1 MDTLLII
8 TVHNR
13 TYESLPYINEITGQ
27 GVDRRDSLHAV
38 GSSYDERIRVAHEI
52 LGLSDLDLS
61 YADRK
66 HNKHRIHRTLIEISA
81 GHPTMLNSVGDSRN
95 PNQRNVLIC
104 DRQNRE
110 LVRLSKS
117 AVRKKWPKIQDIGSE
132 DIEDVGE
139 GTDNTENKGTST
151 VDNAKV
157 IAMVSRTIDDT
168 EEER

>member
-1 MDTLLII
+1 MI
-8 TVHNR
+8 V
-13 TYESLPYINEITGQ
+13 
-27 GVDRRDSLHAV
+27 
-38 GSSYDERIRVAHEI
+38 
-52 LGLSDLDLS
+52 DLS

-66 HNKHRIHRTLIEISA
+66 HNKHRIHRALIEIFA

-95 PNQRNVLIC
+95 PNQRNALIC

-110 LVRLSKS
+110 LIRLSKS

-151 VDNAKV
+151 VEMLK
-157 IAMVSRTIDDT
+157 S
-168 EEER
+168 